1 VEEKTKSVQR
11 ALVLSGGGMQCA
23 YVSGIL
29 SGIKD
34 KFPAFKPDLI
44 IAESGS
50 AGSATYF
57 LAGQKQHE
65 IAVWMAMAEN
75 PRLVSLFRN
84 PVVDIDYLVDVIIK
98 ERFPLD
104 LEELRKSSVS
114 CVVPVIEQGSGKTVY
129 LGLKKPEDVYTLLK
143 AAMAMPFVYG
153 KTIQYEGTE
162 YTDGGFGSCLA
173 DHVHEAERRGATEI
187 IVVRVSK
194 NDGLPGAIR
203 SALKMWV
210 RSWGFKKRE
219 GLVEAI
225 RRELYEMKPIIP
237 RSTTKLVTLIPSKDL
252 STSLIY
258 GSRYDVRTAMNT
270 GYDDAMTSAPLDEL
284 LADFK
289 HV

>member
-1 VEEKTKSVQR
+1 MEEKTKSIR
-11 ALVLSGGGMQCA
+11 TALVLSGGGMQCA
-23 YVSGIL
+23 YVSGVL
-29 SGIKD
+29 SALKD
-34 KFPAFKPDLI
+34 KFPTFKPDLI

-50 AGSATYF
+50 SGSASYF

-65 IAVWMAMAEN
+65 IAVWMAMADN

-98 ERFPLD
+98 EKFPLD
-104 LEELRKSSVS
+104 MDELRRNTIS
-114 CVVPVIEQGSGKTVY
+114 CLVPVTEHSSGKTAY
-129 LGLKKPEDVYTLLK
+129 LALKKPEDVYTLLK

-153 KTIQYEGTE
+153 KTVTYEGVE

-187 IVVRVSK
+187 ILVRVSS

-203 SALKMWV
+203 SALKVWI
-210 RSWGFKKRE
+210 RSWGLKKHE

-225 RRELYEMKPIIP
+225 KRELYDMKPVIP
-237 RSTTKLVTLIPSKDL
+237 ASQTKLVTIIPSQTL

-270 GYDDAMTSAPLDEL
+270 GYDDAMASASLDEL
-284 LADFK
+284 LAGFK